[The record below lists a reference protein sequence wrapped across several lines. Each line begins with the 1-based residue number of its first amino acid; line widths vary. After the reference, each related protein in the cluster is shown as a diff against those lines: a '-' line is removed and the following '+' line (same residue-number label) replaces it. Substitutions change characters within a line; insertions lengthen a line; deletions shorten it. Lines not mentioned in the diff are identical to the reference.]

1 MKIET
6 LAIHS
11 GRTTDAGTGAVTPAI
26 HLSTNFERDPGGS
39 YSRGYDY
46 SRSGNPNR
54 RQIEQCIATL
64 EGGRSAHAFASGSAA
79 SLAVFSLLRP
89 GERILSSI
97 DCYHG
102 TARQLREIVAA
113 WGVEVAFVD
122 TSDDAQFRSAL
133 EARGTKLLWI
143 ETPSNPTLK
152 LSDIERLSAQARAA
166 GALVCCDNTFA
177 TPVLQRPLALGA
189 DLVMHSST
197 KYFGGHS
204 DLTGGAVVVR
214 ADPDLE
220 SRLRT
225 YQSVS
230 GAVPSPFDCWLLAR
244 SLATLPHRVRAQT
257 ANAARL
263 AEFLCA
269 HPRVEHVYYPGL
281 ESHPGHELAQRQMPG
296 GYGAVV
302 SILVIGD
309 ATDALGVA
317 GRTRLFTQATSLGG
331 VESLI
336 EHRASIEGPHTRT
349 PPNLLRLA
357 VGLEHVDDLIDD
369 LVAALGP

>member
-1 MKIET
+1 
-6 LAIHS
+6 
-11 GRTTDAGTGAVTPAI
+11 
-26 HLSTNFERDPGGS
+26 
-39 YSRGYDY
+39 
-46 SRSGNPNR
+46 
-54 RQIEQCIATL
+54 
-64 EGGRSAHAFASGSAA
+64 
-79 SLAVFSLLRP
+79 
-89 GERILSSI
+89 
-97 DCYHG
+97 
-102 TARQLREIVAA
+102 
-113 WGVEVAFVD
+113 
-122 TSDDAQFRSAL
+122 
-133 EARGTKLLWI
+133 
-143 ETPSNPTLK
+143 LK
-152 LSDIERLSAQARAA
+152 LSDIERLSAQAHAA

-214 ADPDLE
+214 DDPDLE

-244 SLATLPHRVRAQT
+244 SLTTLPHRVRAQS

-302 SILVIGD
+302 SMLVIGD

-317 GRTRLFTQATSLGG
+317 GRTRLFRQATSLGG